1 MHPRRFHGLAP
12 PAPETTTMPPKIA
25 VSDDESEELNIDA
38 LGSDSEE
45 ISDAVLDDEDDEDV
59 EEEDVEE
66 MAEDSEDY
74 EPEET
79 SRPQRGTRT
88 RETRKRQLAFYEDD
102 DIIESEEEVTPQP
115 RKVTVKLRKPAAK
128 ADEGLSDLESDYKQD
143 TLRMTERQRA
153 KLMEDDTPER
163 YEELMFAKMDE
174 QLLSLNRKTA
184 KKKETAEQIALRK
197 AENARRRADY
207 KTKQLEE
214 EKRDT
219 LNKLLKRRATKT
231 REKQGDDVPESK
243 RTLKPRRPTAE
254 HPALVRWVCKP
265 EVSLVGLPE

>member
-1 MHPRRFHGLAP
+1 MA
-12 PAPETTTMPPKIA
+12 PKISA
-25 VSDDESEELNIDA
+25 SDDESEELNLEAI
-38 LGSDSEE
+38 GSESEE
-45 ISDAVLDDEDDEDV
+45 ISDVVLDDDDDEDV
-59 EEEDVEE
+59 EEEDVADL
-66 MAEDSEDY
+66 AEDSDDY
-74 EPEET
+74 EPEEAP
-79 SRPQRGTRT
+79 RPLRSNRG

-102 DIIESEEEVTPQP
+102 MEESDITETPPP
-115 RKVTVKLRKPAAK
+115 RKVTVKQRKPVK
-128 ADEGLSDLESDYKQD
+128 ADEFPSDLESDYRQS
-143 TLRMTERQRA
+143 TQRMTERQRA
-153 KLMEDDTPER
+153 KLMEDDAPER

-243 RTLKPRRPTAE
+243 RTLKPRRRQVE
-254 HPALVRWVCKP
+254 HAALLRWVCKP
-265 EVSLVGLPE
+265 EVSVLGMPKNEGE

>member
-1 MHPRRFHGLAP
+1 
-12 PAPETTTMPPKIA
+12 MPPKIA
-25 VSDDESEELNIDA
+25 VSDDESEDLNIEA

-59 EEEDVEE
+59 EEDEVDE
-66 MAEDSEDY
+66 MAEDSDEY
-74 EPEET
+74 EPEAAT
-79 SRPQRGTRT
+79 RPQRGNRA
-88 RETRKRQLAFYEDD
+88 RETRKRQLAFYEEDEVNGSDD
-102 DIIESEEEVTPQP
+102 EVTPPP
-115 RKVTVKLRKPAAK
+115 RKVTVKLRKPVIK
-128 ADEGLSDLESDYKQD
+128 ADDGLSDLESDYKQD

-153 KLMEDDTPER
+153 KLMDDDTPER
-163 YEELMFAKMDE
+163 YEDLMFAKMDE

-231 REKQGDDVPESK
+231 REKQGDDVMESK
-243 RTLKPRRPTAE
+243 RTLKPRRRTLE
-254 HPALVRWVCKP
+254 HPALLRWVCKP
-265 EVSLVGLPE
+265 EVSVVGLPE